1 VQCNDELYG
10 GAPNYMAELS
20 ETINLCVSELLKLLT
35 ALGDKPEASAK
46 LNQARAAL
54 DLVNQIAASMDMT
67 GGVAAFALKLL
78 ELAAKQKAL
87 FVRQDQRYF
96 ANTVEFT
103 LLVVSRSNA
112 AAAKR
117 GTNGS
122 GSNNISSS
130 NSGTE
135 ASDALTA
142 SFKALL
148 V

>member
-1 VQCNDELYG
+1 
-10 GAPNYMAELS
+10 
-20 ETINLCVSELLKLLT
+20 
-35 ALGDKPEASAK
+35 
-46 LNQARAAL
+46 
-54 DLVNQIAASMDMT
+54 MDMT

-96 ANTVEFT
+96 TNTVEFT
-103 LLVVSRSNA
+103 LLVMSRSNA

-117 GTNGS
+117 GINGS
-122 GSNNISSS
+122 GSNNNSS

-135 ASDALTA
+135 AADALTA